1 MWFGVLGPTIVVDE
15 DGADV
20 PLGPG
25 IPRAVLAMLLARA
38 NRTVPADRLAAA
50 VWGGKP
56 PPSAEASLRNHV
68 ARLRRQLGAAAGE
81 RIQTA
86 NPGYRI
92 EVRDGESDEQDFA
105 DRTRRGHQALAD
117 RDWATAAAELGGALA
132 LWRGEPYADLT
143 AEAGNEAHV
152 QQLQES
158 QMLAW
163 QARIDAD
170 LQLGRHREVV
180 PELVA
185 LAARNPVREALHSQL
200 MLALYR
206 SGRQAEAQEVF
217 HTLRRTLSDELA
229 VQPSAGIS
237 GLHRRIIANDP
248 GLELAA
254 PQAPAGTVTSPANTN
269 TAAASGV
276 PPTAVP
282 DGFRFQLPADTRAF
296 TGRDAELQALFA
308 AADSGDGTV
317 VITALDGMGGVGKST
332 LAMHAAHL
340 LSPRFPDGQLFVDLR
355 GNTAGLEPLNPM
367 DALHHLL
374 TSLGVPAQAVPA
386 DPASRAAFY
395 RARLAGTRTLIVLD
409 NAGGTAQV
417 RPLLPGSAGCLVLV
431 TSRKRLSG
439 LEDAHLLTV
448 DVLPEAEALVLLQR
462 LVGAERVSAAD
473 PAVAELI
480 ALCGRLPLAI
490 RMVAARL
497 RVSRRRTVADLVA
510 ALRDEAG
517 RLDRLHDDD
526 RDLTSLFES
535 SYSWLPEP
543 EQRLFRRL
551 GLIPGTEVDAP
562 AAAALLG
569 AEMREA
575 ERVLESL
582 VDHSLLIEH
591 SPNRYQMHD
600 LVRVFARSVSEREPE
615 GQRLAATDRL
625 FDYYLRAS
633 GAAGLL
639 LARYTRTWLPAQ
651 SNGGDSGGS
660 SAGQPPGPVAPVQ
673 PPLNRDAAQAWLST
687 ERANLLAAVEQ
698 AWAARQPERVIG
710 LVAGLAPLL
719 ESEGNWQEAGL
730 LHEKAIQA
738 AEESGEALAARE
750 ALFHLGSIRRVLTD
764 LASATEIHTRILEQC
779 RAAGDRLGEA
789 NAIHELGCVKYTQS
803 DFKAATELF
812 ETALGHYRDLD
823 DPRGRAYTL
832 LSLGRTL
839 HGTGDFAGAAALM
852 RSALTEFEGL
862 GDAKNRGIALAILS
876 HTHREIGDYPAAMAS
891 AYEALEIFQSLG
903 QRGNAANV
911 AVELCRIRYALG
923 EYRAALELAES
934 ALAFFREVRVPLGIA
949 YGLRDTGRIRLAL
962 GETPAAI
969 TLLTEALTAFEEI
982 GNHLGIA
989 NTCHDLGRAHHTT
1002 GRTHEAAEYLERANA
1017 EFRSAGDRHGEA
1029 DVHATQGRLALD
1041 TSRPDQ
1047 AREHFDQAWK
1057 LATDVGSPPLT
1068 ASALEGRAHLALLAD
1083 QREEAIADLR
1093 EAVAIYER
1101 ISSPK
1106 AAQAAAEL
1114 ARLGDGSEEL

>member
-1 MWFGVLGPTIVVDE
+1 PTNIN
-15 DGADV
+15 
-20 PLGPG
+20 
-25 IPRAVLAMLLARA
+25 A
-38 NRTVPADRLAAA
+38 N
-50 VWGGKP
+50 
-56 PPSAEASLRNHV
+56 
-68 ARLRRQLGAAAGE
+68 
-81 RIQTA
+81 A
-86 NPGYRI
+86 N
-92 EVRDGESDEQDFA
+92 A
-105 DRTRRGHQALAD
+105 
-117 RDWATAAAELGGALA
+117 
-132 LWRGEPYADLT
+132 
-143 AEAGNEAHV
+143 
-152 QQLQES
+152 
-158 QMLAW
+158 
-163 QARIDAD
+163 
-170 LQLGRHREVV
+170 
-180 PELVA
+180 
-185 LAARNPVREALHSQL
+185 
-200 MLALYR
+200 
-206 SGRQAEAQEVF
+206 
-217 HTLRRTLSDELA
+217 
-229 VQPSAGIS
+229 
-237 GLHRRIIANDP
+237 
-248 GLELAA
+248 
-254 PQAPAGTVTSPANTN
+254 
-269 TAAASGV
+269 AAASGV
-276 PPTAVP
+276 PPAAVP
-282 DGFRFQLPADTRAF
+282 DGFRFQLPADTRVF
-296 TGRDAELQALFA
+296 TGRDTELRALFA

-395 RARLAGTRTLIVLD
+395 RARLAGTKTLIVLD
-409 NAGGTAQV
+409 NAAGTAQV
-417 RPLLPGSAGCLVLV
+417 RPLLPGSADCLVLV

-535 SYSWLPEP
+535 SYSWLPDP

-569 AEMREA
+569 AEVREA

-600 LVRVFARSVSEREPE
+600 LVRVFARTVSEREPD

-651 SNGGDSGGS
+651 SNGSSDGS
-660 SAGQPPGPVAPVQ
+660 SGPSGPPPAAVAPYQ
-673 PPLNRDAAQAWLST
+673 APLNRDAAQAWLST

-698 AWAARQPERVIG
+698 ASAARQPERVIG

-719 ESEGNWQEAGL
+719 ESEGNWRDAGL
-730 LHEKAIQA
+730 LHEKAVQA
-738 AEESGEALAARE
+738 AEEAGDALAARE

-764 LASATEIHTRILEQC
+764 LASATEIHTRILAQC

-789 NAIHELGCVKYTQS
+789 NAIHELGCIKFNQS
-803 DFKAATELF
+803 DFKAAAELF

-823 DPRGRAYTL
+823 DARGRAYTL
-832 LSLGRTL
+832 LSLGRTR
-839 HGTGDFAGAAALM
+839 HGTGDFAGATELM
-852 RSALTEFEGL
+852 RSALAEFEAL
-862 GDAKNRGIALAILS
+862 GDTKNRGVALAILS

-891 AYEALEIFQSLG
+891 AHEALEIFQSLG

-911 AVELCRIRYALG
+911 AVQLCRIRYALG
-923 EYRAALELAES
+923 EYQAALELAES

-949 YGLRDTGRIRLAL
+949 LGLWDTGRIRLAL
-962 GETPAAI
+962 GDTPAAI
-969 TLLTEALTAFEEI
+969 ALLTEALTALEQI

-989 NTCHDLGRAHHTT
+989 NACHDLGRAHHTA
-1002 GRTHEAAEYLERANA
+1002 GRAQQAAEYLERANA
-1017 EFRSAGDRHGEA
+1017 EFRGVGDRHGEA

-1041 TSRPDQ
+1041 TAHSDQ

-1068 ASALEGRAHLALLAD
+1068 ARALEGRAHLAIRAD

-1101 ISSPK
+1101 ISSPN
-1106 AAQAAAEL
+1106 AATAAAEL
-1114 ARLGDGSEEL
+1114 ARLVDGSGDEDRREL